1 MRFVY
6 ISNNPIASSTLVF
19 GQEFLVSNWQHR
31 RTATVGFDAAQFDLV
46 LSNQQAEE
54 MFEKGLG
61 RIVTRYSLDGNKII
75 WQGYISAMTLLQPGM
90 KAQISLDNLYNR
102 VTIKYNELDTST
114 NPPGETPGTFTATV
128 NDTISQAKYGIKE
141 IVYTPPTA
149 KLKDTMADQL
159 LATFL
164 EMYREPHRSADV
176 ISSQT
181 ETSLYVYCK
190 GYKHTLDWRI
200 YTQTANTT
208 TDDAD
213 AIIALMLATA
223 DLYVTGSSLTANT
236 TAVNKYFADRET
248 IWTLIN
254 HIATL
259 GDSSNNRWIAYVNKD
274 RTLVYEQASST
285 IAYFRR
291 LSDPAQ
297 SIYDTQGRL
306 VPPWEIEPNKWLITT
321 EIEPFKN
328 DPALL
333 RDNPRAMYIES
344 VSWTERDNRTVLS
357 GSRGDEV
364 SIMVARASNIGEIL
378 L

>member
-274 RTLVYEQASST
+274 RTLVYEQAGST
-285 IAYFRR
+285 IVYFRR